1 MRREFTQVEL
11 LVWEEIIGN
20 LTTILVAT
28 FGTGTEAARATKCLT
43 GMRNLAN
50 GVTSRAMDA
59 GYYPLAGSVERFG
72 IDESQGIKNVKEV
85 YNEVPGWISWNSQQA
100 YRSKPT
106 SHISS
111 SSWFISCYSQD
122 KDARL
127 YSLTNGTLWKYV
139 SKNADVYVCPCHYRA
154 MSKDL
159 KPAWSYVMNARFG
172 YDDTYGSGSKSQYF
186 YGTRFGDLKR
196 ADRTLLFAEIPWAKS
211 PTDPD
216 PQYSTSSGID
226 FDCTLHYKDR
236 DKEIIGF
243 NHKDG
248 KRWVA
253 HVVFA
258 DGHAEKLYQPI
269 DGLDAEKVWEL
280 TKWLCTGKDVTFNGE
295 RYEELK

>member
-1 MRREFTQVEL
+1 MPKVS
-11 LVWEEIIGN
+11 V
-20 LTTILVAT
+20 IL
-28 FGTGTEAARATKCLT
+28 
-43 GMRNLAN
+43 
-50 GVTSRAMDA
+50 
-59 GYYPLAGSVERFG
+59 P
-72 IDESQGIKNVKEV
+72 V
-85 YNEVPGWISWNSQQA
+85 YNVAPYLDEAMQSLLAQSFQDFEVIAVNDGSTDHSLEILEKYAAQDS
-100 YRSKPT
+100 R
-106 SHISS
+106 
-111 SSWFISCYSQD
+111 ISCYSQD

-139 SKNADVYVCPCHYRA
+139 SKNADVYVCPCHHRA